1 MSRAWT
7 ICKKIFSVSLVFNS
21 LLTIACATSLLSG
34 IYLYYP
40 GWKPFEPYLLD
51 GSFYWFAIA
60 AAIIN
65 IYPSAMVGRKLH
77 TGRFLFHHYFY
88 GLIVMIIAAIYIV
101 FFTPVSLVT
110 LFLGFNET
118 IEVNLGRFFIL
129 GGLALLLDDLPDA
142 SKRIEGH
149 LNWMKSKAIQI
160 PRVIGL
166 LQAITGGFAFYVSAA
181 LLWGMMNVPEWQVL
195 ANFIVLGTTLIT
207 AITSFAFLAQRFW
220 HNVEPTQPKSK
231 PNH

>member
-1 MSRAWT
+1 MNRVWT
-7 ICKKIFSVSLVFNS
+7 ICKKIFSVSLVFNA
-21 LLTIACATSLLSG
+21 LLTIACAVSILSG
-34 IYLYYP
+34 VYLYYP

-51 GSFYWFAIA
+51 GGFYWFAIA
-60 AAIIN
+60 GAIIN

-88 GLIVMIIAAIYIV
+88 GIIVIAAAALYIV
-101 FFTPVSLVT
+101 FFTPVSLLT

-118 IEVNLGRFFIL
+118 IEVNIGRFFIL

-149 LNWMKSKAIQI
+149 LNWMKNKAIQV

-166 LQAITGGFAFYVSAA
+166 LQAITGGFTFYVSAT
-181 LLWGMMNVPEWQVL
+181 LLWGMVNVPEWRVL
-195 ANFIVLGTTLIT
+195 ANFIVLGTTLIS
-207 AITSFAFLAQRFW
+207 AVTSFAILARQFW
-220 HNVEPTQPKSK
+220 HNVEPTQLRKQTK
-231 PNH
+231 H